1 MSYKR
6 IEVQPVSGALGA
18 EVSGVDPSQPLD
30 EAVLAEIQSAW
41 LEHLVLFFRD
51 LDLSPA
57 QFKAFAK
64 LFGDIEIHPFIRS
77 RVEDEPE
84 IESLELAETPPL
96 APPTSVLHIDL
107 SSAEIPTKGTVLYAV
122 DVPEAGGDTIWV
134 NCYAAFEGLSE
145 PMQEFVMG
153 LKGLFPALDVA
164 ALDRLIRGGQTAM
177 DVAARFKQ
185 EPTEHPLVRTHPET
199 GRKALFV
206 DPLRMWCITNLD
218 GDESRAISSFLND
231 HISKPEFQC
240 RFHWRPGSLAVW
252 DNRCT
257 MHKRVDD
264 VVEGR
269 RLMHRVP
276 LAGTDRP
283 AI

>member
-30 EAVLAEIQSAW
+30 DAVLAEIQSAW

-51 LDLSPA
+51 LDLTPA

-64 LFGDIEIHPFIRS
+64 LFGDIEVHPFIRS

-84 IESLELAETPPL
+84 VESLELAETPPL

-231 HISKPEFQC
+231 HIAKPEFQC

>member
-64 LFGDIEIHPFIRS
+64 VFGDIEIHPFIRS

-134 NCYAAFEGLSE
+134 NCYAAYEGLSE

>member
-6 IEVQPVSGALGA
+6 IEVQPVSGTLGA

-30 EAVLAEIQSAW
+30 DAVLAEIQSAW

-51 LDLSPA
+51 LDLTPA

-64 LFGDIEIHPFIRS
+64 LFGDIEVHPFIRS

-84 IESLELAETPPL
+84 VESLELAETPPL

-145 PMQEFVMG
+145 PMQEFVIG

-164 ALDRLIRGGQTAM
+164 ALDRLIRGGPTAM

-218 GDESRAISSFLND
+218 GDESRAISNFLND
-231 HISKPEFQC
+231 HIAKPEFQC